1 MKGRIT
7 LRTIK
12 PSDSQHLSDL
22 KSQFEVLLSE
32 NRTAGESIDLRFI
45 ALSELVLDI
54 NRRLDIMEERLNESI
69 LSCLWREIKQRL
81 RRCLRFMNMS
91 AGVEEDTKGIER

>member
-12 PSDSQHLSDL
+12 PSDSQHLSEL
-22 KSQFEVLLSE
+22 KSKFELILSE
-32 NRTAGESIDLRFI
+32 NKTAGESIDLRFI

-54 NRRLDIMEERLNESI
+54 NQRLDIMEERLNESL
-69 LSCLWREIKQRL
+69 LSRLWREIKQRV
-81 RRCLRFMNMS
+81 RRCLQFTNTS
-91 AGVEEDTKGIER
+91 VSVEEDTKDIER